1 MVATYGISGLSYTPT
16 PTNHRTSTLWARARR
31 SNLPGRRQINL
42 TIGDKY
48 FSPVTIFQKRE
59 AGFTVTTFR
68 FDALSP
74 PRIALAAVE
83 LQKTTNWCRDFSA
96 FSANAAT
103 MSPMNVCAP
112 PACGT

>member
-59 AGFTVTTFR
+59 GGFTATTDR
-68 FDALSP
+68 FDALVFSTT
-74 PRIALAAVE
+74 AFAAAG
-83 LQKTTNWCRDFSA
+83 LQKTTRGCRDFSA
-96 FSANAAT
+96 FSAKAAR
-103 MSPMNVCAP
+103 MS
-112 PACGT
+112 